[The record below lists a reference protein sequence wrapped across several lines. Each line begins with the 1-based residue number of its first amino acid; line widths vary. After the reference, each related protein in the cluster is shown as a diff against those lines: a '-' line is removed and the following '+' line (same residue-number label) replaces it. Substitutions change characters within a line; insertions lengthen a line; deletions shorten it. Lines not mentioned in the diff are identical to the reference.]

1 LDDFFLRKTCF
12 LFRFLDFF
20 RRMNSLSSPPNS
32 SPLSLKILA
41 KNGSESDVLKDD
53 ASSQKNI
60 AESPASIQKKR
71 KTSTFPFGKCRV
83 CDDTSTGIHYGVSTC
98 EGCKVKTKI

>member
-1 LDDFFLRKTCF
+1 
-12 LFRFLDFF
+12 
-20 RRMNSLSSPPNS
+20 MHSLSSPPNS

-60 AESPASIQKKR
+60 AESPTSIQKKR

-98 EGCKVKTKI
+98 EGCKVKQKYNPIFVSIYFKFYFAKK